1 VHFPT
6 LPRDEYIG
14 SSDGGPVADCIQ
26 MVDGDFQQ
34 LLDKIDELGIRDNTI
49 VVFTSDN
56 GRDTSFHAPGNQS
69 APGNFKG
76 GYFSTGEGNNRT
88 VCVARWPGH
97 IEPGTSDGMM
107 HVTDWFPTLMNLVDN
122 ADGVPTDRVLDG
134 MDQSPFIKGEQD
146 DSNREYFHMFFD
158 KVHVGL
164 RWRNF
169 KVLTHL
175 VENGSAP
182 VQKLATPHIYNLT
195 VNPDE
200 STPYDYPGAHTWML
214 YDVYGPLTQELM
226 ASLAEDSV
234 PSGAP
239 VDYDPTTAHQP
250 DHPLLEKL
258 GEFFHAR

>member
-1 VHFPT
+1 
-6 LPRDEYIG
+6 
-14 SSDGGPVADCIQ
+14 
-26 MVDGDFQQ
+26 MV
-34 LLDKIDELGIRDNTI
+34 
-49 VVFTSDN
+49 
-56 GRDTSFHAPGNQS
+56 
-69 APGNFKG
+69 
-76 GYFSTGEGNNRT
+76 
-88 VCVARWPGH
+88 
-97 IEPGTSDGMM
+97 

-122 ADGVPTDRVLDG
+122 KGGVPTDRVLDG
-134 MDQSPFIKGEQD
+134 MDQSSFVRGDQE

-175 VENGSAP
+175 VENGAAP
-182 VQKLATPHIYNLT
+182 IQKLATPHIYNLT

-200 STPYDYPGAHTWML
+200 NQPFNYPTVHSWML
-214 YDVYGPLTQELM
+214 YEVYGPLTHELM

-239 VDYDPTTAHQP
+239 VDYDPSAVAEAP